1 MEKWKKINN
10 FRNYIFSDSGNIIV
24 LPNEGNK
31 YCGSTLKKGKSSN
44 GYEIVH
50 LKNDSGRRTIYLV
63 HRLIAEIFVYNP
75 DPSNKNVVNH
85 IDGNKKNN
93 HASNLEWVSYSENNL
108 HAYKTGLKKPAGGGD
123 HGQGFQKGVKNDPRN
138 FHNIKKRNRTGDRT
152 GE

>member
-31 YCGSTLKKGKSSN
+31 YCG
-44 GYEIVH
+44 
-50 LKNDSGRRTIYLV
+50 RTIYLV